1 MDWNNDG
8 KNDLLA
14 GDTKGQVWLYLN
26 TGSKTEPVL
35 AAGVRV
41 QSAGKPITGKSVALD
56 DGSGKSITP
65 QPLMGY
71 YSKIH
76 WADADGDGLED
87 LLVGQTCNNQNH
99 IVMYRNVG
107 TKDKPQLAKPKAL
120 KLPKNSTS
128 RPSPYVADLDGD
140 GKPDMIIGTDG
151 KDILFY
157 KNTGT
162 PTKPKWQKRQELK
175 LKGPGFENGYRR
187 RLAVTDWN
195 EDGKADLLMGDFS
208 TKKNS
213 DNGSVSMGGNLWLF
227 LGK

>member
-8 KNDLLA
+8 KSDLLA
-14 GDTKGQVWLYLN
+14 GDTQGQVWLYLN
-26 TGSKTEPVL
+26 TGSATQPVL

-41 QSAGKPITGKSVALD
+41 TSAGKPITGRPIQLN

-76 WADADGDGLED
+76 WADTDGDGLKD
-87 LLVGQTCNNQNH
+87 LLVGQTLSGPMN
-99 IVMYRNVG
+99 IVVYKNTG
-107 TKDKPQLAKPKAL
+107 TTGKPALAKPEVL
-120 KLPKNSTS
+120 KLPKNDMS
-128 RPSPYVADLDGD
+128 RPSPYLADLDGN
-140 GKPDMIIGTDG
+140 GTMDMICGTDR
-151 KDILFY
+151 KKIVFF

-162 PTKPKWQKRQELK
+162 AAKPRWAKPEVLK
-175 LKGPGFENGYRR
+175 LQGSGFANGYRR

-195 EDGKADLLMGDFS
+195 EDGKPDLLMGDRHR
-208 TKKNS
+208 NS
-213 DNGSVSMGGNLWLF
+213 QMGPEGGHLWLF